1 MKRNEI
7 INTIRSGYLTENIE
21 NGEFSYAKAA
31 GILAALEKKLGRK
44 PEHYK
49 LDIRFEA
56 QDDYGKYAV
65 LIETKQNF
73 IEDDEAQLAA
83 YLEAERALFSG
94 EKIICILANTNDDK
108 IKVWFSEIDDEHLL
122 RDEKKIE
129 SMEYYQKLFTMRGRN
144 DRETVMKNTYAPNES
159 LHKIDI
165 DEKLRSQFVGTCLLY
180 VKSCIHGDFPH
191 RTISKGLVQVI

>member
-1 MKRNEI
+1 MKRIEI
-7 INTIRSGYLTENIE
+7 INAVGIKYLTENIE

-31 GILAALEKKLGRK
+31 GTLADLERKLGRK
-44 PEHYK
+44 PKHYK
-49 LDIRFEA
+49 LDLRFEA

-83 YLEAERALFSG
+83 YLEAERALFPG

-108 IKVWFSEIDDEHLL
+108 IKVWFSEIDDEHFL
-122 RDEKKIE
+122 RDTKKSE

-144 DRETVMKNTYAPNES
+144 DRETVMKNTYALNRGDLSFICEE
-159 LHKIDI
+159 LH
-165 DEKLRSQFVGTCLLY
+165 S
-180 VKSCIHGDFPH
+180 
-191 RTISKGLVQVI
+191 